1 MGCAVALLGFFTL
14 KGGNSD
20 LTPTQLRFWS
30 FQRLFVPLPTLKYA
44 WLAARAFLR
53 PLKLFFNMAKGNMLL
68 GHARGKVGD
77 LVFSRTNGQQVTR
90 ARAAVVKNPQSQAQ
104 MVQRIILNTVAQAYS
119 RMSAITDH
127 SFEGVQQGQ
136 KSMSVFMRTNI
147 NELRARVAAASSL
160 YNVYAFTPI
169 GQNILAI
176 NAFEIAKGSLPM
188 VVPTIPTVEATG
200 LAQPTLALA
209 TNTYQGVLDQFG
221 LQRGDQ
227 LTFIEVSEQDENSY
241 FNFVRV
247 ILDPTVNGESAPLS
261 TAFIEDGAIKAPSA
275 RNEGTFKSLAFA
287 NGAITFGVN
296 TSQTGGQN
304 APQAVACAVIVSR
317 QKADGEWLRSNST
330 LVISADALESYAYS
344 MGEALDLFES
354 GGISMASDVYL
365 NNAGRGRLL
374 SSSEGEVNPDPVTV
388 TVGGNAVALGSAV
401 TIESLPTAV
410 VVNVPEDSDFLG
422 ENYVFNWLKDGAAG
436 NSFARVNAGENS
448 FNLTDG
454 VAGGSLSDGDT
465 ITVGIFNGFTSTTP
479 LLKLFDV
486 TYEEPAT
493 PGGGGD

>member
-1 MGCAVALLGFFTL
+1 
-14 KGGNSD
+14 
-20 LTPTQLRFWS
+20 
-30 FQRLFVPLPTLKYA
+30 
-44 WLAARAFLR
+44 
-53 PLKLFFNMAKGNMLL
+53 MLL

-104 MVQRIILNTVAQAYS
+104 MVQRVILNTVAQAYS
-119 RMSAITDH
+119 KMSAITDH

-176 NAFEIAKGSLPM
+176 NTFELAKGSLPM
-188 VVPTIPTVEATG
+188 VVPTIPTVEETG

-227 LTFIEVSEQDENSY
+227 LTFIEVSEQGANSY

-261 TAFIEDGAIKAPSA
+261 TAFIENGAIMAPSA

-287 NGAITFGVN
+287 GGAITFGVN
-296 TSQTGGQN
+296 TSQAGGQS

-374 SSSEGEVNPDPVTV
+374 SSSEGEVNPNPVTV

-410 VVNVPEDSDFLG
+410 VVDIPKDSEFFDTD
-422 ENYVFNWLKDGAAG
+422 NWINWVYNGQAG
-436 NSFARVNAGENS
+436 NCFARVAAGAITFSLDSNAGS
-448 FNLTDG
+448 
-454 VAGGSLSDGDT
+454 GSLEDGKT
-465 ITVGIFNGFTSTTP
+465 ITVGIFESSKSNTP

-486 TYEEPAT
+486 TYHKPAA